1 MVPHRSVP
9 FSPLFS
15 LSPQL
20 CPFLGG
26 GGEGSDVLGTGLLL
40 SELHCEDGGVQGV
53 WRVCVAAERKRVCVC
68 IRTGGRKGEVRYGS
82 ERRGMLLVEFRY
94 DEGV

>member
-53 WRVCVAAERKRVCVC
+53 WRVCVLRGAEACMYVCALGRVAE
-68 IRTGGRKGEVRYGS
+68 K
-82 ERRGMLLVEFRY
+82 ERLGMASRDVACC
-94 DEGV
+94 GIQV